1 MVSKNKR
8 GLGRGIDALFNENKE
23 IEKKIS
29 ENNNIIDLIPIEKLE
44 PNPFQ
49 PRKVFNSESM
59 EELAK
64 SIKDRGILQ
73 PIVVREKQGKEKQ
86 WQIIAGERRW
96 RAAQM
101 AGLHEV
107 PIYKNNIKEEEVAI
121 IALIENIQ
129 REDLSPLDEARGYKK
144 VMEQFSLTQEELAKT
159 MRRSRAYVA
168 NFIRLL
174 NLPTEIQNLIE
185 DKKITV
191 GQVRPIIGHKNS
203 IQLAAQIVK
212 ENLNSRQVELLI
224 KNKKSHIENKNNII
238 DVNIRSLENEI
249 EEIIGLKTTIK
260 DKNGKGQIIFNY
272 KNLEQLEAIIEI
284 IKNN

>member
-174 NLPTEIQNLIE
+174 NLPTEIQNLIQ
-185 DKKITV
+185 DKKITI

-203 IQLAAQIVK
+203 IQLATRIVK

>member
-1 MVSKNKR
+1 
-8 GLGRGIDALFNENKE
+8 
-23 IEKKIS
+23 
-29 ENNNIIDLIPIEKLE
+29 
-44 PNPFQ
+44 
-49 PRKVFNSESM
+49 
-59 EELAK
+59 
-64 SIKDRGILQ
+64 
-73 PIVVREKQGKEKQ
+73 
-86 WQIIAGERRW
+86 
-96 RAAQM
+96 
-101 AGLHEV
+101 
-107 PIYKNNIKEEEVAI
+107 
-121 IALIENIQ
+121 
-129 REDLSPLDEARGYKK
+129 
-144 VMEQFSLTQEELAKT
+144 

-203 IQLAAQIVK
+203 IQLATQIVK

-249 EEIIGLKTTIK
+249 EEITGLKTTIK

-272 KNLEQLEAIIEI
+272 KNLEQLEAIIEN